1 MKIESRIWNSALV
14 LASVTDLEDSHRS
27 GSQADSDLD
36 PNSRACIHCDM
47 APAWLCTETGTEE
60 GNKLS
65 LVFLALSPCLISIH
79 CLHLQHIW
87 KSGILQEYNKSGN

>member
-14 LASVTDLEDSHRS
+14 LASVADLEDSHRS

-47 APAWLCTETGTEE
+47 APA
-60 GNKLS
+60 
-65 LVFLALSPCLISIH
+65 
-79 CLHLQHIW
+79 
-87 KSGILQEYNKSGN
+87 